1 MLKVKIKRKG
11 MKGYVVFVRCVC
23 SCFRFFYNNK
33 KNIVLT
39 KKLLLLM
46 QHFYR
51 FYKFFGEEKR
61 QGEERI
67 VLSWS
72 GFC

>member
-1 MLKVKIKRKG
+1 
-11 MKGYVVFVRCVC
+11 
-23 SCFRFFYNNK
+23 
-33 KNIVLT
+33 
-39 KKLLLLM
+39 M